1 MLKELLSRHHPRRLG
16 RKLRKSIDKR
26 LGKMQAKEVAAMQR
40 ELALRVSAV
49 EQSFDQRL
57 SAVEQRFNQRLSAT
71 DGQLLLVEQHHTS
84 AFWHVLDKIYDHTLT
99 DKALS
104 CVICGHSGQRSDFEV
119 HVTDCWLG
127 GRKLER
133 YECPTCE
140 CIFGAQKFLD
150 LDDALVGLEY
160 RLLYTRIREQDYT
173 KEEVRT
179 FRSLN
184 PKNGSAYVNW
194 GCGAWNQTVALMRE
208 EGWNFWGYDPSAPL
222 NAPFV
227 VREKAQLPEGLAGL
241 MSNNV
246 IEHFLDPVAQF
257 REFHDV
263 LPPGGRMAHS
273 TPCYDFRY
281 ANTRFH
287 VVFLVGKSPEIL
299 AERTGFKVVDRIRD
313 GEYINYVFEKCA
325 V

>member
-1 MLKELLSRHHPRRLG
+1 MLKQLLSRHDPRKIGG
-16 RKLRKSIDKR
+16 RLRKSIDKR
-26 LGKMQAKEVAAMQR
+26 LGKKQAEEVAAMHR
-40 ELALRVSAV
+40 ELALRVSAL
-49 EQSFDQRL
+49 EQGFGQRL
-57 SAVEQRFNQRLSAT
+57 SAMDA
-71 DGQLLLVEQHHTS
+71 QLLLVEQHHTK
-84 AFWHVLDKIYDHTLT
+84 AFWHALDKIYDHALT
-99 DKALS
+99 DKVLS
-104 CVICGHSGQRSDFEV
+104 CVICGHSGQRSDFEIRL
-119 HVTDCWLG
+119 TECWLA

-150 LDDALVGLEY
+150 LDDALLGLEY
-160 RLLYTRIREQDYT
+160 RLLYSRIREQDYT
-173 KEEVRT
+173 KEEIRT

-184 PKNGSAYVNW
+184 PQNGSAYVNW

-208 EGWNFWGYDPSAPL
+208 EGWNLWGYDPSAPL

-227 VREKAQLPEGLAGL
+227 VREKAQLPAGLAGI

-273 TPCYDFRY
+273 TPCYDYRY
-281 ANTRFH
+281 AQTRFH

>member
-1 MLKELLSRHHPRRLG
+1 MLKELLSRHHPRSLG

-26 LGKMQAKEVAAMQR
+26 LGKKQVEEVAAMHR
-40 ELALRVSAV
+40 ELALRVSAL
-49 EQSFDQRL
+49 EQGFGQRL
-57 SAVEQRFNQRLSAT
+57 TAAEQVFNHRLSILDA
-71 DGQLLLVEQHHTS
+71 QLLLVEQHHTS
-84 AFWHVLDKIYDHTLT
+84 AFWHTLDKIYDHTLT
-99 DKALS
+99 DKVLS
-104 CVICGHSGQRSDFEV
+104 CVICGHSGQRNDFEIRLAE
-119 HVTDCWLG
+119 CAFG

-140 CIFGAQKFLD
+140 CVFGAQKFLD
-150 LDDALVGLEY
+150 LDAAQVDLEY
-160 RLLYTRIREQDYT
+160 RLLYSRIREQDYT
-173 KEEVRT
+173 QAEIRT

-184 PKNGSAYVNW
+184 PQNGSAYVNW

-208 EGWNFWGYDPSAPL
+208 EGSNLWGYDPSAPL

-227 VREKAQLPEGLAGL
+227 VREKAQLPAGLAGV

-257 REFHDV
+257 REFYDV

-273 TPCYDFRY
+273 TQCYDYRY
-281 ANTRFH
+281 AHTRFH
-287 VVFLVGKSPEIL
+287 VVFLAGKSPQIL
-299 AERTGFKVVDRIRD
+299 AERTGFKIVDHTRD

-325 V
+325 A